1 MSRPGFS
8 PCACSLCWI
17 EQRWP
22 PIARATA
29 WRTAAEA
36 LALMASGDQVTHGLL
51 VKGSDGVTANPLVGI
66 AHRAAA
72 DMVRYAGEF
81 GMSPSARARI
91 AAGPFESQTPSKF
104 AGLLG
109 GYDDERA

>member
-1 MSRPGFS
+1 
-8 PCACSLCWI
+8 
-17 EQRWP
+17 
-22 PIARATA
+22 
-29 WRTAAEA
+29 
-36 LALMASGDQVTHGLL
+36 MASGDQVTHGLL